1 MKLMLLFIFLPD
13 IVSCKLKTYIL
24 TKRVHVLL
32 YRIENISMKLMLACF
47 FLPDIVSCKLKTYI
61 LTKIYMYVK
70 LDENEHAS

>member
-1 MKLMLLFIFLPD
+1 MFYIIQRLGTSTPFLHND
-13 IVSCKLKTYIL
+13 IQ
-24 TKRVHVLL
+24 VHVLL